1 MELIDKPA
9 VTLLDVEPK
18 TLGDKDGDVEAKR
31 LVDTLDENFPEA
43 ETERHWGIL
52 GDVKAEA
59 LADPLAFTQAEGVA
73 ETFEKTNSYT
83 EEEKVANR
91 LGDTSAMS
99 KPRHC
104 FISLLTF
111 FHRQTLRQLGTHTG
125 MGSLKN

>member
-9 VTLLDVEPK
+9 VTLLHVEPK
-18 TLGDKDGDVEAKR
+18 TLGDKDGDV
-31 LVDTLDENFPEA
+31 EA

-91 LGDTSAMS
+91 LGDRSAMS
-99 KPRHC
+99 KSRHC
-104 FISLLTF
+104 FISLLTL
-111 FHRQTLRQLGTHTG
+111 FHRRTLRQLGTHTG

>member
-9 VTLLDVEPK
+9 VTLLHVEPK

-59 LADPLAFTQAEGVA
+59 LADPLTDTLVEG
-73 ETFEKTNSYT
+73 
-83 EEEKVANR
+83 
-91 LGDTSAMS
+91 GD
-99 KPRHC
+99 
-104 FISLLTF
+104 
-111 FHRQTLRQLGTHTG
+111 GTHDE
-125 MGSLKN
+125 MNS